1 MARGRINQDPTI
13 LQMAL
18 VGYQIEL
25 EKIDAKVR
33 ELQSL
38 LKGRRTGFSSDNGK
52 REPAPVKRVLSAA
65 ARNRIAA
72 AQRKRWAKH
81 RRLKGQG
88 GKA

>member
-52 REPAPVKRVLSAA
+52 REAAPVKRVLSAA

-81 RRLKGQG
+81 RRLKGS
-88 GKA
+88 KA